1 MSKKWVYLQ
10 FLSHCTP
17 FSLNVRAGNAR
28 IVPWELP
35 RSSFESESRY
45 LGELVA
51 YLVRKSRVNGKIVKF
66 VTKFAK
72 IVMASL

>member
-1 MSKKWVYLQ
+1 M
-10 FLSHCTP
+10 
-17 FSLNVRAGNAR
+17 RAGNAR

-35 RSSFESESRY
+35 RGSVESESRY
-45 LGELVA
+45 LGGLVA
-51 YLVRKSRVNGKIVKF
+51 YLVRKSRANGKIVKF